1 MDRHYFNP
9 TPDTIYT
16 NKGGGSYICLE
27 AEGHFRAK
35 FQRVSKYKWT
45 GEPPEPIYPTFS
57 ANESLLY
64 EQKVFRV
71 FKLSGG
77 SRLSDVRG
85 RHNRVGQLHR
95 RILRG
100 MIPHKWDFKSHI
112 SSKEIAKYETELY
125 RQKSF
130 FRYNR

>member
-45 GEPPEPIYPTFS
+45 FVAHGCQM
-57 ANESLLY
+57 Y
-64 EQKVFRV
+64 EDGTIEWD
-71 FKLSGG
+71 SSTGG
-77 SRLSDVRG
+77 YFEEWLSDVRG

-100 MIPHKWDFKSHI
+100 MIPHKWDLKSHFT
-112 SSKEIAKYETELY
+112 KGD
-125 RQKSF
+125 
-130 FRYNR
+130 NG

>member
-9 TPDTIYT
+9 TPDMIYT

-27 AEGHFRAK
+27 
-35 FQRVSKYKWT
+35 
-45 GEPPEPIYPTFS
+45 
-57 ANESLLY
+57 
-64 EQKVFRV
+64 
-71 FKLSGG
+71 GG

>member
-9 TPDTIYT
+9 TPDMIYT

-77 SRLSDVRG
+77 SRLSDVR
-85 RHNRVGQLHR
+85 
-95 RILRG
+95 
-100 MIPHKWDFKSHI
+100 
-112 SSKEIAKYETELY
+112 
-125 RQKSF
+125 
-130 FRYNR
+130 

>member
-9 TPDTIYT
+9 TPDTIYWG
-16 NKGGGSYICLE
+16 KGGGSYICL
-27 AEGHFRAK
+27 
-35 FQRVSKYKWT
+35 
-45 GEPPEPIYPTFS
+45 
-57 ANESLLY
+57 
-64 EQKVFRV
+64 
-71 FKLSGG
+71 
-77 SRLSDVRG
+77 
-85 RHNRVGQLHR
+85 HNRVGQLHR

>member
-16 NKGGGSYICLE
+16 NKGGGSYICPE

-35 FQRVSKYKWT
+35 FQRVSKSKWT
-45 GEPPEPIYPTFS
+45 FVAHGCQM
-57 ANESLLY
+57 Y
-64 EQKVFRV
+64 EDGTIEWD
-71 FKLSGG
+71 SSTGG
-77 SRLSDVRG
+77 YFEEY
-85 RHNRVGQLHR
+85 N
-95 RILRG
+95 
-100 MIPHKWDFKSHI
+100 WDFKSHI
-112 SSKEIAKYETELY
+112 SIKEIAKYETELY

>member
-1 MDRHYFNP
+1 MARHYFNP

-27 AEGHFRAK
+27 ADGHFRAK
-35 FQRVSKYKWT
+35 FQRVSKYC
-45 GEPPEPIYPTFS
+45 
-57 ANESLLY
+57 
-64 EQKVFRV
+64 
-71 FKLSGG
+71 G

-100 MIPHKWDFKSHI
+100 MIPHKWDLKSHFT
-112 SSKEIAKYETELY
+112 KGD
-125 RQKSF
+125 
-130 FRYNR
+130 NG